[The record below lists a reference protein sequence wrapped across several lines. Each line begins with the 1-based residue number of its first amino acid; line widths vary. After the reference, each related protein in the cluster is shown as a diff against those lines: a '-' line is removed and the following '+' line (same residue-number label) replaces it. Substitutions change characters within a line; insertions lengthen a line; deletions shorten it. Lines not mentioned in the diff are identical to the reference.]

1 MNRCSECGNIPDFL
15 CDCDNISK
23 VFCYKHFSKHSLHN
37 EIKFFPNN
45 HSLVKLAE
53 VKEFFDRKK
62 SEIEKLV
69 SECYEIKSKCIETL
83 EKAYEKAQNTLLES
97 YSDLSQTIEVLSSLQ
112 VNVPTPYMPVFA
124 CFFEPDL
131 DFMQN
136 DLIVLSNKSQQLI
149 HDAEKLYSITSRTK
163 YLLSFQKSSYTDYDF
178 FHQELERIKLKKKIS
193 KMKKKQE
200 NLNIYSNRIKSN
212 RSKHGM
218 LYTNF
223 DTQVEMP
230 DLLEAENILALYCKR
245 IYRISIINMDFSND
259 QFKKLIKIFTDY
271 NIVKNVNID
280 DSISNSYQFSEF
292 LGALPKLN
300 CAKHVILPRNC
311 LLDEGIQKISLELQ
325 NFYRLC
331 TLDLAGNVI
340 TEKGCEYICSLI
352 PHIKYLRDFN
362 LSDNRI
368 GPAGAQMLKPYLSSL
383 INLEEFRISNNFLQV
398 EGVIEIVKGT
408 YYLKRLCILDISLN
422 EMMDEGALFLAEHL
436 KYYTVLNKLIVDN
449 VLANEVKKV
458 LCEKAR
464 DTCKIV
470 CKGVDNKVSIKKR
483 KLPD

>member
-1 MNRCSECGNIPDFL
+1 MNRCSECGNISDFL
-15 CDCDNISK
+15 CDCDNIPK
-23 VFCYKHFSKHSLHN
+23 VFCYKHLSKHSLHN
-37 EIKFFPNN
+37 GIKFVPNN

-53 VKEFFDRKK
+53 VKDFFDRKK
-62 SEIEKLV
+62 SEIENLV
-69 SECYEIKSKCIETL
+69 SECYEIKSKCIEAL

-97 YSDLSQTIEVLSSLQ
+97 YSDLSQTIDVLNSLQ
-112 VNVPTPYMPVFA
+112 AYSPIPYIPVFA

-163 YLLSFQKSSYTDYDF
+163 DLLTFQKSPYTDYEF
-178 FHQELERIKLKKKIS
+178 FHLELERIKLKEKIH
-193 KMKKKQE
+193 KMKKNQE
-200 NLNIYSNRIKSN
+200 NLSLYSNTIKSN
-212 RSKHGM
+212 RSKHGV

-230 DLLEAENILALYCKR
+230 DLLEAENMLALYCKR
-245 IYRISIINMDFSND
+245 IYRISIINKDFTND

-271 NIVKNVNID
+271 DVVKNVNID

-300 CAKHVILPRNC
+300 CAKHVIVPRNC
-311 LLDEGIQKISLELQ
+311 FLDEGIQKICLELH

-331 TLDLAGNVI
+331 TLDLAGNLI

-352 PHIKYLRDFN
+352 PHIKCLRDFN

-368 GPAGAQMLKPYLSSL
+368 GPTGAQILRPYLSSL
-383 INLEEFRISNNFLQV
+383 INLEEFRISNNFLHV
-398 EGVIEIVKGT
+398 EGVIEIIKGT

-422 EMMDEGALFLAEHL
+422 EMMDEGALFLAENL
-436 KYYTVLNKLIVDN
+436 KYYTILNKLFIDS
-449 VLANEVKKV
+449 VLANEVKKI
-458 LCEKAR
+458 LCEKAG

-470 CKGVDNKVSIKKR
+470 CKGVDNKVCIKKR
-483 KLPD
+483 QLPD